1 MRYLVLSD
9 IHANLEALEA
19 TLAAAGAYD
28 STLVL
33 GDLVGYGADP
43 NAVIECVRGLQ
54 PAVVIRGNH
63 DKVAAG
69 LEGVEGFNQ
78 IAREAIEWTSDAL
91 TAENRAWLAALP
103 QGPVVIDDT
112 VEICHG
118 SPFDEDMY
126 VFDDLDALRSIRATR
141 RPLCLFGHTHIPAI
155 FRLSGEASEPNGVSP
170 GRALIELIGP
180 PRGASH
186 TLAIEDHVHY
196 LVNCGAI
203 GQPRDGDSRAG
214 YGIVDTNARTVVTMR
229 IGYDV
234 TSAQKKIIKAGLPDI
249 LAKRLSVGR

>member
-1 MRYLVLSD
+1 VRYLVLSD

-43 NAVIECVRGLQ
+43 NAVIEYVRRLE

-78 IAREAIEWTSDAL
+78 IAREAIEWTSGAL

-103 QGPVVIDDT
+103 QGPVVIDDI

-126 VFDDLDALRSIRATR
+126 VFDDLDALRSIRATH

-155 FRLSGEASEPNGVSP
+155 FRLSGEAPEPNGVSP

-186 TLAIEDHVHY
+186 TLDIEEHVHY

-203 GQPRDGDSRAG
+203 GQPRDGDPRAG
-214 YGIVDTNARTVVTMR
+214 YGIVDTDARSVVTNR
-229 IGYDV
+229 IEYDV
-234 TSAQKKIIKAGLPDI
+234 TSAQRKIIKAGLPDI

>member
-19 TLAAAGAYD
+19 TLAAAPPYD

-43 NAVIECVRGLQ
+43 NAVIECVRRLE
-54 PAVVIRGNH
+54 PAVIIRGNH

-69 LEGVEGFNQ
+69 LEGAEGFNQ
-78 IAREAIEWTSDAL
+78 IAREAIEWTTAAL
-91 TAENRAWLAALP
+91 TAENSAWLAALP

-126 VFDDLDALRSIRATR
+126 VFDDLDAFGATQIGNANFRRHRRHRPIRGPTAGC
-141 RPLCLFGHTHIPAI
+141 PGGHS
-155 FRLSGEASEPNGVSP
+155 SGA
-170 GRALIELIGP
+170 
-180 PRGASH
+180 
-186 TLAIEDHVHY
+186 
-196 LVNCGAI
+196 
-203 GQPRDGDSRAG
+203 
-214 YGIVDTNARTVVTMR
+214 
-229 IGYDV
+229 
-234 TSAQKKIIKAGLPDI
+234 
-249 LAKRLSVGR
+249 

>member
-43 NAVIECVRGLQ
+43 NAVIECVRRLQ
-54 PAVVIRGNH
+54 PAVMIRGNH

-78 IAREAIEWTSDAL
+78 IAREAIEWTSTAL
-91 TAENRAWLAALP
+91 TVENSAWLAALP
-103 QGPVVIDDT
+103 QGPVVIDDI

-126 VFDDLDALRSIRATR
+126 VFDDLDALRAIRASR

-155 FRLSGEASEPNGVSP
+155 FRLSGERSEPNGVSP
-170 GRALIELIGP
+170 GRALIELIGA
-180 PRGASH
+180 PRGPSH
-186 TLAIEDHVHY
+186 TFTIDEHVHY

-203 GQPRDGDSRAG
+203 GQPRDGDPRAG
-214 YGIVDTNARTVVTMR
+214 YGIVDTDARTVVTKR
-229 IGYDV
+229 IEYDV
-234 TSAQKKIIKAGLPDI
+234 TSAQMKIIKAGLPDI

>member
-103 QGPVVIDDT
+103 QGPIVIDDT

-118 SPFDEDMY
+118 SPFDEDMSSTTSTRCVPFERHAARCACSGTRTFQPY
-126 VFDDLDALRSIRATR
+126 SVFQAK
-141 RPLCLFGHTHIPAI
+141 PL
-155 FRLSGEASEPNGVSP
+155 S
-170 GRALIELIGP
+170 
-180 PRGASH
+180 
-186 TLAIEDHVHY
+186 
-196 LVNCGAI
+196 
-203 GQPRDGDSRAG
+203 
-214 YGIVDTNARTVVTMR
+214 RTVSR
-229 IGYDV
+229 R
-234 TSAQKKIIKAGLPDI
+234 AA
-249 LAKRLSVGR
+249 R

>member
-1 MRYLVLSD
+1 VRYLVLSD

-28 STLVL
+28 SALVL

-78 IAREAIEWTSDAL
+78 IAREAIEWTSEAL

-186 TLAIEDHVHY
+186 TLAIEDRVHY

-234 TSAQKKIIKAGLPDI
+234 TTAQMKIIKAGLPDI

>member
-19 TLAAAGAYD
+19 TLAAADAYD
-28 STLVL
+28 ATLVL

-63 DKVAAG
+63 DKVAAR

-186 TLAIEDHVHY
+186 TLTLEDHVHY

-234 TSAQKKIIKAGLPDI
+234 TTAQMKIIKAGLPDI